1 MQADGRWPV
10 CLFHVIPA
18 IMHPFRYGYGENR
31 EKPAI
36 MHPFEAISA
45 LLDGKAENTCII
57 AGIFIFHPISLKK
70 PALLQA
76 FRNQ

>member
-1 MQADGRWPV
+1 
-10 CLFHVIPA
+10 
-18 IMHPFRYGYGENR
+18 
-31 EKPAI
+31 

-45 LLDGKAENTCII
+45 LLDGKAENACII

-76 FRNQ
+76 LTVGGRCASLAWKPKHPTNVLLKDILSHVR